1 MFRRDIDK
9 QLAEIYDIRKEID
22 YQGARNAELQ
32 VQTRDLEFRAKD
44 KEDQLYVMRKD
55 LDSQKYS
62 NSQMRDNNIEML
74 NEKDALEKHAHIL
87 QQ

>member
-32 VQTRDLEFRAKD
+32 VQT
-44 KEDQLYVMRKD
+44 
-55 LDSQKYS
+55 
-62 NSQMRDNNIEML
+62 
-74 NEKDALEKHAHIL
+74 
-87 QQ
+87 